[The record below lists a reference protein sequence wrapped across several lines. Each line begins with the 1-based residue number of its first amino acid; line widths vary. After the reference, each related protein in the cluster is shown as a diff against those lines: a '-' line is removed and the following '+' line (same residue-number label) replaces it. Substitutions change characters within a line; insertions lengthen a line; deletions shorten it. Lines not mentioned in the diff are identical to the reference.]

1 MANSPTTGDPFDA
14 DDTVGFGPVEST
26 AAAALTALALA
37 EDLGQEGD
45 RTGDALFAA
54 GSSGRVEIRNRVP
67 GVVCGLPVVEQVFE
81 TLDPGVRVACL
92 VEDGQSIEAAVVLAT
107 LEGPLRSLLAGER
120 TALNFLGHLSGI
132 ATQTA
137 AFVSAVAGT
146 KARILDTRKT
156 LPGWRR
162 LAKYAVRCGG
172 GTNHRLGLFD
182 GVLIKDNHLAG
193 RRRNAGPEASVAAAV
208 SAARAAV
215 PQDVPVQVEVDT
227 LDQLADA
234 LRASPDLVL
243 LDNMTVEELTG
254 AVALRDRDAP
264 AVLLEASGGI
274 TLATV
279 AAVAA
284 SGVDRISLGALT
296 HSAANWDVGFDWSD
310 PPPA

>member
-1 MANSPTTGDPFDA
+1 MTDSAVPPLDSDA
-14 DDTVGFGPVEST
+14 AASYGHDEST
-26 AAAALTALALA
+26 AAAALIALALA
-37 EDLGQEGD
+37 EDLGRQGD
-45 RTGDALFAA
+45 RTGEALF
-54 GSSGRVEIRNRVP
+54 SSEISGRVEIRNRVP

-81 TLDPGVRVACL
+81 ALDPGVRV
-92 VEDGQSIEAAVVLAT
+92 VGRIEDGQSIETTGVLAT

-146 KARILDTRKT
+146 KTRILDTRKT

-172 GTNHRLGLFD
+172 GSNHRIGLFD

-193 RRRNAGPEASVAAAV
+193 RRRNAGPDASVAAAV
-208 SAARAAV
+208 STARTAV

-243 LDNMTVEELTG
+243 LDNMTAEELVG
-254 AVALRDRDAP
+254 AVAVRDRDAP

-296 HSAANWDVGFDWSD
+296 HSATNWDVGFDWSD

>member
-81 TLDPGVRVACL
+81 TLDPGVRVVCL

-107 LEGPLRSLLAGER
+107 LEGSLRSLLAGER

-172 GTNHRLGLFD
+172 GTNHRIGLFD

-243 LDNMTVEELTG
+243 LDNMTAEELTG

-284 SGVDRISLGALT
+284 RGVDRISLGALT